1 MGTFPRYPR
10 HMLGRHTVSASN
22 MDDVEVARG
31 GQSQYTDDV
40 YTDAGK
46 LCMGREF
53 GSAFW
58 VGGLEYVGN
67 LPRNGCTPGL
77 FVSDGDYV

>member
-10 HMLGRHTVSASN
+10 HMLGRYTISASN
-22 MDDVEVARG
+22 MDDVEVARRG
-31 GQSQYTDDV
+31 KSQYTDDV

-46 LCMGREF
+46 LCMGRE
-53 GSAFW
+53 SSSTVR

-67 LPRNGCTPGL
+67 LPCDGCAAGL
-77 FVSDGDYV
+77 FASDGDYV